1 MVMSPWLGL
10 RGCSLLKQPKPKP
23 HGPVAG
29 REAFGGTTVQ
39 HGHSTSPPG
48 AWLKCLL
55 SAGLDPKFLA
65 KWHCSVFR
73 CYLANIV
80 QSWSN

>member
-55 SAGLDPKFLA
+55 RLSAHVYSKFIL
-65 KWHCSVFR
+65 
-73 CYLANIV
+73 
-80 QSWSN
+80 